1 MTRKVLAAAIFQML
15 LCAAAV
21 RAPAQPDRTAANFLL
36 DCSKEHDAWSEC
48 SFAVTTMGAYD
59 EYNELGTHSTCPPRS
74 KSEAEIEMEVTSVVN
89 WLSAHPKTQSM
100 AEPEGIVA
108 ALSALYPCARESGK
122 KSDE

>member
-1 MTRKVLAAAIFQML
+1 MMGKVLAAAIFPML
-15 LCAAAV
+15 LCAAVV
-21 RAPAQPDRTAANFLL
+21 RAPAQPDRTVANFLL
-36 DCSKEHDAWSEC
+36 DCFKKHDAWSEC

-74 KSEAEIEMEVTSVVN
+74 KSDAEIELEVTSVVN
-89 WLSAHPKTQSM
+89 WLSTHPRTQSM

-122 KSDE
+122 KSDD